1 MVYVTGLQLSYHS
14 LWENDFYVI
23 SRKSF
28 AIKPKWIVG
37 VARSQHMAIEF
48 LYLTNVG

>member
-1 MVYVTGLQLSYHS
+1 MVDVTGLHLYYHS

-37 VARSQHMAIEF
+37 VAHSQHMAIEF
-48 LYLTNVG
+48 YT